1 MNVQFFFLCEMKMKY
16 LILLLLFCAAN
27 QINAQVYRLNQFFKS
42 VNSTAQPYKGKL
54 EIGESTVTFTAYEEK
69 DGGLD
74 STVTTE
80 SILKKKGSYIKTSTP
95 QGAANYEIYLSP
107 DRKEKAAGIYIISIL
122 YAANSGSRMT
132 LLFKGT
138 LEK

>member
-1 MNVQFFFLCEMKMKY
+1 MKMKY
-16 LILLLLFCAAN
+16 LILLFFFCAAY
-27 QINAQVYRLNQFFKS
+27 QTNAQVYRLNQFFRT
-42 VNSTAQPYKGKL
+42 VNSSAQPYHGKL

-74 STVTTE
+74 STVTSE
-80 SILKKKGSYIKTSTP
+80 KIIKKKGSYIKTSTP

-107 DRKEKAAGIYIISIL
+107 DKKEKAAGIYIISIL

-132 LLFKGT
+132 LLYKGT
-138 LEK
+138 LEN